1 MPGASAGND
10 RLIIAMSE
18 LDADSVLEAALLCQ
32 PRPLS
37 VQMIQTLFG
46 GELTEHDVQQM
57 LLRLQQQYT
66 DRGLELRMVAG
77 GWRFQ
82 SRPAMRSYLDRLAE
96 EKPQK
101 YSRAFLETL
110 AVIAYRQPCT
120 RGDIEEVRGVGI
132 NSQIVR
138 QLEERGWI
146 EEIGYRDTVGRPALL
161 ATTQRFLEDLGLRSL
176 EELPLLQDLQLD
188 GLDAKQLEQLQQR
201 LPQGSEPLFPNDGA
215 QAQERHSELQAV
227 SGADG
232 SV

>member
-1 MPGASAGND
+1 
-10 RLIIAMSE
+10 MSE

-37 VQMIQTLFG
+37 IETIQTLFG
-46 GELTEHDVQQM
+46 GVLTEHDVQQI
-57 LLRLQQQYT
+57 LLRLQQQYA
-66 DRGLELRMVAG
+66 DKGLELRVVAG

-82 SRPAMRSYLDRLAE
+82 SRPAMRPYLDRLAE

-161 ATTQRFLEDLGLRSL
+161 ATTQRFLEDLGLGSL
-176 EELPLLQDLQLD
+176 EDLPLLQDLQLD

-201 LPQGSEPLFPNDGA
+201 LPEGSQPLFPHDGA
-215 QAQERHSELQAV
+215 QTPPEEAA
-227 SGADG
+227 GAEPDG
-232 SV
+232 RGEQVQGIS

>member
-1 MPGASAGND
+1 MK
-10 RLIIAMSE
+10 E
-18 LDADSVLEAALLCQ
+18 LDADCVLEAALLCQ
-32 PRPLS
+32 PRPLT
-37 VQMIQTLFG
+37 VQAIQTLFDG
-46 GELTEHDVQQM
+46 LLTEHDVQQM
-57 LLRLQQQYT
+57 LLRLQQQYAEK
-66 DRGLELRMVAG
+66 GLELRMVAG

-82 SRPAMRSYLDRLAE
+82 SRPAMRPYLDRLME

-138 QLEERGWI
+138 QLEERGWV

-201 LPQGSEPLFPNDGA
+201 LPQGSQLLFPHDEA
-215 QAQERHSELQAV
+215 QPRHRESAVTDSEGQ
-227 SGADG
+227 SDEG
-232 SV
+232 